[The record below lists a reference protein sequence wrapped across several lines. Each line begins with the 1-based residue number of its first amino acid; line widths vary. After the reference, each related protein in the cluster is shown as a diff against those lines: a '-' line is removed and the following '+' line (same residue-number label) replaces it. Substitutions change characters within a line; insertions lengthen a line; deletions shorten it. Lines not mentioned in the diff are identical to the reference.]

1 MLKAVLFDMDGVL
14 VDSEPEYQKLDM
26 RLARELGFEL
36 TPEEQSLYV
45 GVSTVEMWQSMQK
58 KHGFAEDPLAVAQK
72 ETAQMARYYES
83 GDLCPYH
90 ASVALLKSCA
100 AAGLKVAVAT
110 SSEHKNAEW
119 VVRRLG
125 LADIVDAVVSSCMTE
140 RSKPAPDIFLLAME
154 RLGVEGTECVVI
166 EDADNG
172 VTAARAA
179 GAAKV
184 IGIRHPIGR
193 QSLNG
198 ADLVVDS
205 LEGITVQALRDML
218 EQ

>member
-14 VDSEPEYQKLDM
+14 VDSEPEYQKLDIQ
-26 RLARELGFEL
+26 LAHELGFEL

-45 GVSTVEMWQSMQK
+45 GVSTVEMWQSIQQ
-58 KHGFAEDPLAVAQK
+58 KHGFAEDPLAVARK
-72 ETAQMARYYES
+72 EEALMARYYEK
-83 GDLCPYH
+83 GELCPYD

-110 SSEHKNAEW
+110 SSKGENAEW

-125 LADIVDAVVSSCMTE
+125 LANIVDTVVSSCMTE

-154 RLGVEGTECVVI
+154 RLGVEGHECIVI

-172 VTAARAA
+172 ITAARAA

-193 QSLNG
+193 QSLSV

-218 EQ
+218 S

>member
-36 TPEEQSLYV
+36 TPEEQSQYV
-45 GVSTVEMWQSMQK
+45 GVSTVETWQTMQK
-58 KHGFAEDPLAVAQK
+58 KHGFTEDPLTVSRK
-72 ETAQMARYYES
+72 EEALMARYYET
-83 GDLCPYH
+83 GDLCPYD

-110 SSEHKNAEW
+110 SSEHNNAEW

-125 LADIVDAVVSSCMTE
+125 LADIVDAVVSGSMTK

-154 RLGVEGTECVVI
+154 RLGVEGRECVVV

-172 VTAARAA
+172 ITAARAA

-184 IGIRHPIGR
+184 IGIRHPAGR
-193 QSLNG
+193 QLLSG

-205 LEGITVQALRDML
+205 LEGITVQMLRDMM

>member
-26 RLARELGFEL
+26 RLAQELGFEL

-45 GVSTVEMWQSMQK
+45 GISTVEMWKALQK
-58 KHGFAEDPLAVAQK
+58 KHGFAEDPLAVARR
-72 ETAQMARYYES
+72 EEALMTRYYES
-83 GDLCPYH
+83 GDLCPYA
-90 ASVALLKSCA
+90 ASVALLESCA

-110 SSEHKNAEW
+110 SSEHKNAEC

-125 LADIVDAVVSSCMTE
+125 LGGIVDAVVSSCMTE

-154 RLGVEGTECVVI
+154 RLGVAGAECIVI

-172 VTAARAA
+172 IKAARAA

-184 IGIRHPIGR
+184 IGIRHPVGR
-193 QSLNG
+193 QLLSG

-205 LEGITVQALRDML
+205 LEGITVQALRDMM